1 MLPIINTSHIR
12 KHFIQELKNKNFAID
27 KTGQKTIELIGAS
40 FIADEAS
47 IFGKVNHEYVKSEIE
62 WYKSMSTNII
72 DIYGQYQDPP
82 QAWKLSSNKH
92 GEINSNY
99 GLLCYSPKYHNQL
112 SNALSELIR
121 NKDTRRATIIYN
133 RPSIWAEYNENDK
146 NDFIC
151 TNAVTYY
158 IRNDKIYCV
167 VQMRS
172 NDVIFGYK
180 NDFAWQQFM
189 HREVVNLYNE
199 SLDSDEDELGTGL
212 MYWQVQ
218 NLHVY
223 ERHFHLV
230 KEKE

>member
-1 MLPIINTSHIR
+1 MYTVQDIR
-12 KHFIQELKNKNFAID
+12 NHFINALVEENFATD
-27 KTGQKTIELIGAS
+27 RTGSKTIELLGAS
-40 FIADEAS
+40 FIADERA
-47 IFGKVNHEYVKSEIE
+47 IFGTPNDDYIDNELNWYDSE
-62 WYKSMSTNII
+62 STNIY
-72 DIYGQYQDPP
+72 DISNNPP
-82 QAWKLSSNKH
+82 ACWKMSANDH